1 MDEHHIGDIV
11 IEITDVDKKSKQQP
25 RCSEHDNE
33 FLERP
38 RLPIAA
44 KLIALWNLLFE
55 LVVGVPYIFLMLWVG
70 DDFSMEAVVICGFLF
85 AIVHTAASAC
95 SFGRYNRKYGV
106 SEWKFVLLNVLP
118 LLFILCSVWGV
129 LWFLVSVLKVGLTFS
144 IGFVILMLVF
154 TVCFA
159 GYSVVYGVF
168 LSMSLGVRFA
178 VCRKR

>member
-1 MDEHHIGDIV
+1 MDEHRIDDI
-11 IEITDVDKKSKQQP
+11 IIDITDVDKKPNRQTQH
-25 RCSEHDNE
+25 SERDNE
-33 FLERP
+33 RPERP
-38 RLPIAA
+38 CLPIAV

-55 LVVGVPYIFLMLWVG
+55 LVVGVPYIFLMLWVR
-70 DDFSMEAVVICGFLF
+70 DDFGMEAVVICGFLF
-85 AIVHTAASAC
+85 AVVHTAASAC

-129 LWFLVSVLKVGLTFS
+129 LLFLVSVLKVGLTFS

-168 LSMSLGVRFA
+168 LFMSLGIRFA